1 MIIHANAVN
10 CVVLSNETI
19 IAVQTSTPNVATI
32 GTAGVLNGLGIF
44 GCFTRMIQTPIQT
57 NTNANKVPILVRS
70 PVISPGNKVARPP
83 TNKNNIQFDLNGV
96 LNFLCNCEKVPGSN
110 PSFDIE

>member
-1 MIIHANAVN
+1 M
-10 CVVLSNETI
+10 
-19 IAVQTSTPNVATI
+19 AVQTKTPSVATI

-57 NTNANKVPILVRS
+57 STKANRVPMLVKS

-83 TNKNNIQFDLNGV
+83 TNKNSIQFDLKGV
-96 LNFLCNCEKVPGSN
+96 LNFLCSCENAPGSN